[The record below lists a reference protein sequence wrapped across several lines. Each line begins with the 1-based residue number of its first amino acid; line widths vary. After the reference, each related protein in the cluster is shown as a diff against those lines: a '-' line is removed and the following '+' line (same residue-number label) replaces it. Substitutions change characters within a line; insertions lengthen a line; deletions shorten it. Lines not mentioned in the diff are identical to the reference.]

1 MFCPWLY
8 NQCLGLGGSV
18 FRKLVGSIPN
28 QYGSNYHI
36 VKGIFFTSSLL
47 LQLLKEG
54 GIAAIGTVRMN
65 HVEKAPLKPVKEKE
79 RLEKGFSVVVTENNF
94 NITLVWWKDNKAVTV
109 VSTLYGQWRKHKWP
123 HMALYL
129 QWRKHKCISRKSIVE
144 QILSSHKIFI
154 SLTKIWEELAT

>member
-1 MFCPWLY
+1 MF
-8 NQCLGLGGSV
+8 S
-18 FRKLVGSIPN
+18 KLVGSIPN

-36 VKGIFFTSSLL
+36 VKDIFSTSSLL

-94 NITLVWWKDNKAVTV
+94 NITLVSWKDNKAVTV
-109 VSTLYGQWRKHKWP
+109 VSTLYGQ
-123 HMALYL
+123 
-129 QWRKHKCISRKSIVE
+129 
-144 QILSSHKIFI
+144 
-154 SLTKIWEELAT
+154 